1 MEKVVLHATRR
12 TIIGKQVGAMRREG
26 QLPAVLY
33 GHHFEPTPITLDLRE
48 TTRGLHGLTASS
60 LVTIELEGKEH
71 ATLVRERQR
80 DYLRNRL
87 IHIDFQ
93 VVSLT
98 EKISAEVPII
108 LTGTSPA
115 VKDFNGVVVTG
126 LTNLEVECFPQDLP
140 AEIVLDISVLTK
152 IGDAIYGH
160 DIPLPEKVK
169 ALSDLD
175 EMIALVTAGAA
186 EEAEEEAE
194 EEAAGAEEPEVIEKG
209 KREEEG
215 EE

>member
-12 TIIGKQVGAMRREG
+12 RITGKQVGAMRREG

-33 GHHFEPTPITLDLRE
+33 GHRFEPTPITLDLKE
-48 TTRGLHGLTASS
+48 ATRGLHGLTASS
-60 LVTIELEGKEH
+60 LVTIALDGEEH
-71 ATLVRERQR
+71 ATLVREKQR
-80 DYLRNRL
+80 DYLKNRL
-87 IHIDFQ
+87 IHVDFQ

-98 EKISAEVPII
+98 EKISAEVPIL

-126 LTNLEVECFPQDLP
+126 LTSLEVECLPQDLP

-152 IGDAIYGH
+152 IGDAIYGR
-160 DIPLPEKVK
+160 DIQLPDKVK

-175 EMIALVTAGAA
+175 EMIAIVTAGAV
-186 EEAEEEAE
+186 EEEEEVAE
-194 EEAAGAEEPEVIEKG
+194 VAGAEEPEVIEKG
-209 KREEEG
+209 KREEE
-215 EE
+215 EEE

>member
-33 GHHFEPTPITLDLRE
+33 GHHFEATPVTLNLKE
-48 TTRGLHGLTASS
+48 ATRGLHGLTASS
-60 LVTIELEGKEH
+60 LVTIELDGKEH
-71 ATLVRERQR
+71 ATLVREKQR
-80 DYLRNRL
+80 DYLKNRL
-87 IHIDFQ
+87 IHVDFQ

-126 LTNLEVECFPQDLP
+126 LSNLEVECLPQDLP
-140 AEIVLDISVLTK
+140 AEIILDISVLTK

-169 ALSDLD
+169 PLSDLD
-175 EMIALVTAGAA
+175 EMIAIVTAGAA
-186 EEAEEEAE
+186 EEEEEAVE
-194 EEAAGAEEPEVIEKG
+194 EEAGAEEPEVIEKG
-209 KREEEG
+209 KREEE
-215 EE
+215 EEE